1 MIGILGLAT
10 LQPWVP
16 GPPNTIKIIR
26 IKNTFKPFQGENG
39 WELEPHVSVRV
50 HGAGSALLRY
60 KYCSNRNIKSFRYH

>member
-39 WELEPHVSVRV
+39 ISHIQTKFKPKED
-50 HGAGSALLRY
+50 
-60 KYCSNRNIKSFRYH
+60 